1 METTKILSCL
11 AIAVI
16 AANLLHWHGSGRYYF
31 PFPPLSGAKKVIQII
46 FRVIV
51 LLLVTLACI
60 RILPFEVVLGI
71 VFAILLIQE
80 TYSMWRRHG
89 ERVQARAKP
98 SASYEGSS
106 VKR

>member
-1 METTKILSCL
+1 METIKILSYL

-46 FRVIV
+46 FRVIG

-60 RILPFEVVLGI
+60 RILPFEIVLGI
-71 VFAILLIQE
+71 VLATVLVHE
-80 TYSMWRRHG
+80 TYSMWRRHR

-98 SASYEGSS
+98 SA
-106 VKR
+106 